1 MNEIKKFYNLFN
13 KKQKFY
19 FVTFCI
25 FFFLASIFQL
35 LGVSSIVFAVA
46 VFSDSQ
52 TSNIIENFINI
63 DFSSSKNQYTLFISI
78 IFLLIFST
86 VLNFICLYLF
96 VKISAIAT
104 IILETK
110 FFNYYNNLGY
120 FDKSPKSISKFIT
133 IFREHIPRIRSE
145 FLPSIFTFIYNLSL
159 AIIILFSVFIVAKE
173 IFFQIGII
181 ITIVYGLFY
190 LLTKNKIKNYADNT
204 IQILDKYTNFSVN
217 FFNNFKS
224 YKFMNSLLI
233 EKNNNYYVKKIN
245 NLIVKQFLLQSAPR
259 ALIELILYFGIFLLM
274 INIFIFNTQMP
285 AVTLTFFA
293 ISAAKAFPTINQLF
307 ASFVRIEQS
316 IPLIKNFNKEFININ
331 KYKDFNFKK
340 NIKSLNFEKNIKLE
354 NVKFQFLNN
363 KNHQGQFQISN
374 LNLIIKKNSI
384 TGIAGKTGSGKSTLI
399 DILSGIFKPDEGCL
413 SLDDVKINEK
423 NLHQYRKNIGY
434 ISQNIFLGSGTIKDI
449 IQFGSNIHNNEK
461 EKLEYAA
468 KKAEIFDFVNNLPE
482 KFNTFI
488 GDGGIDLSSGQ
499 KQRILLSRF
508 FYLNSEILILD
519 EATNLLDLKTE
530 DTLINNLIN
539 DRKNKTIIVVTHGI
553 QNLKKFDNIL
563 FIKDGSLIAQGSYQ
577 ILKKKSSIFREF
589 VEKYKE

>member
-1 MNEIKKFYNLFN
+1 MNELRKFYNLFN

-19 FVTFCI
+19 FIILCI
-25 FFFLASIFQL
+25 FFFNASVFQL

-46 VFSDSQ
+46 VFSGGE

-63 DFSSSKNQYTLFISI
+63 DFDSSKNQYVLFTSI

-86 VLNFICLYLF
+86 ALNFFCLYLF
-96 VKISAIAT
+96 VKISSIAT

-120 FDKSPKSISKFIT
+120 FDKSPKTISKFIT

-159 AIIILFSVFIVAKE
+159 AIIILFSVFIVIKE
-173 IFFQIGII
+173 IFLQIGII
-181 ITIVYGLFY
+181 ITFVYGLFY

-204 IQILDKYTNFSVN
+204 IQLLDKYTNFSLN

-259 ALIELILYFGIFLLM
+259 ALIELIFYFGILLLL
-274 INIFIFNTQMP
+274 INILIFKTQMP
-285 AVTLTFFA
+285 LVTLTFLA

-307 ASFVRIEQS
+307 ASFVRIEQN
-316 IPLIKNFNKEFININ
+316 IPLIKNFNIEFININ
-331 KYKDFNFKK
+331 KYNDFNFKK
-340 NIKSLNFEKNIKLE
+340 NIKSLKFKKNIKLE
-354 NVKFQFLNN
+354 NVKFKFLNN

-399 DILSGIFKPDEGCL
+399 DILSGILKPDDGYL

-449 IQFGSNIHNNEK
+449 IQFGSNINNNEK
-461 EKLEYAA
+461 EKLEYAV
-468 KKAEIFDFVNNLPE
+468 KKAEIFDFVNNLPD
-482 KFNTFI
+482 KYNTFI

-519 EATNLLDLKTE
+519 EATNLLDFKTE

-563 FIKDGSLIAQGSYQ
+563 FIKDGNLIAQGSYQ

-589 VEKYKE
+589 IEKYEE